1 MKIYVGSLN
10 PTKVAAV
17 REAMA
22 DHSDFSSWE
31 VVGDDVP
38 SGVSDQPKT
47 IEETVRGAMNRA
59 RAAWREGGI
68 SFGLESGLMEV
79 PHTRTGYMDICV
91 CAIYDGTE
99 YHHGISSA
107 WECPV
112 DITRMMLEDGMNM
125 SEAFYKSGRTD
136 DPNIG
141 SSTGVINVLT
151 NGRVDRKAYTKQAI
165 HMAIIHLKKP

>member
-17 REAMA
+17 REAVA
-22 DHSDFSSWE
+22 DHPDFSSCDVIGSE
-31 VVGDDVP
+31 VASDV
-38 SGVSDQPKT
+38 SEQPKT

-59 RAAWREGGI
+59 RAAWQEGGI

-79 PHTRTGYMDICV
+79 PYTRTGYMDICV
-91 CAIYDGTE
+91 CAIYDGAD

-112 DITRMMLEDGMNM
+112 DVTKMMLEDGMNM

-136 DPNIG
+136 DPSIG
-141 SSTGVINVLT
+141 SSIGVISVLT
-151 NGRVDRKAYTKQAI
+151 GGRVDRKAYTMQAI
-165 HMAIIHLKKP
+165 HMAMIHLKKP